1 MASALFKLSSDG
13 GSTYLTAGTALAD
26 DEALAYNAAGSYSIK
41 AALDSTA
48 GVDTV
53 QWSITSADDVNIA
66 SLPAVTQNA
75 DKTCEFSVTKAGGA
89 WLLRCI
95 VNGGVNALTGKT
107 DPALVRAL
115 AVKVL
120 NSAGQQEVAVG
131 ESSEAGPYGWTKAHN
146 DVARA
151 GGGGGITESQLR
163 TAAAALTAS
172 LDVNG
177 QKIVDLG
184 TPTASTDAATK
195 GYVDGLIT
203 TLDLKAS
210 VRVAT
215 TGGLISLSGEQTID
229 GVSAVAGDRVL
240 VKNQEVASL
249 NGIYVVAAGAWS
261 RATDA
266 DSSAEVTCGMFCF
279 VEEGTTNGGTG
290 WLLTTANPITLGV
303 TGLLFQK
310 FTNTA
315 LDEPGFRALAAT
327 LAADLDVNTQKITS
341 VADPTDPQDAATKA
355 SSEAAATA
363 AAQNEANLRTAAA
376 ALTDTIFFN
385 AAELADIGNP
395 TTDLAA
401 TNRSY
406 VLRQITDLIY
416 DHGGTAGNRVYT
428 SLAAAVTAAASID
441 GLVRIWIKVT
451 SGIPTTASGT
461 YALGNRIEL
470 CGLSGGS
477 PGTKVTLQIAAG
489 TVFQNPCAFRNMELE
504 HDLAAAWIT
513 STGSISVVFDNT
525 NIVDNGATADI
536 CTLGAA
542 TSNYIAFDNGSTY
555 TNGGSG
561 ALCTLSSGKSL
572 DLYVRDAIVS
582 DNAVLGS
589 AGTLR
594 IYQGGSGSVPSQSGF
609 SGTLSADV
617 QDVVRQL
624 GEARTAVDVNSQKI
638 TSLAVPTSDQDGVPR
653 MHVNGYNDVNVAG
666 SGSVSLSTADTDWYL
681 VDLIGTLSGD
691 RTVSLPNA
699 QRSLL
704 VRNGTAG
711 TYTLRLT
718 GSAGGFT
725 YLAPGQVRRVYTNGT
740 TLIGEALR
748 VVEFETTVDL
758 SSGYTV
764 GDHDVTLFKVPAA
777 FDVDRVEIRCTT
789 SVATGSA
796 AVSVGVSGSYNQLVL
811 STAIATA
818 GDVVGLDTAE
828 AGADFTDKIAAHYST
843 AQTLTLRV
851 AVATGTLT
859 AGALR
864 VMVVGR
870 HVGE

>member
-13 GSTYLTAGTALAD
+13 GSTYLAAGTALAD
-26 DEALAYNAAGSYSIK
+26 SEALAYNSSGTYSIK

-53 QWSITSADDVNIA
+53 LWSITSADDVNIA
-66 SLPAVTQNA
+66 SLPAVTSNS
-75 DKTCEFSVTKAGGA
+75 DKTCTFSVTKAGGA

-95 VNGGVNALTGKT
+95 VNGGVNARGAT
-107 DPALVRAL
+107 DPALTRAL

-131 ESSEAGPYGWTKAHN
+131 ESSEAGAYGWTKAHN
-146 DVARA
+146 DVARSA
-151 GGGGGITESQLR
+151 GGGGGGVV
-163 TAAAALTAS
+163 AGAGLTLTGS
-172 LDVNG
+172 
-177 QKIVDLG
+177 
-184 TPTASTDAATK
+184 
-195 GYVDGLIT
+195 
-203 TLDLKAS
+203 TLD
-210 VRVAT
+210 
-215 TGGLISLSGEQTID
+215 
-229 GVSAVAGDRVL
+229 
-240 VKNQEVASL
+240 
-249 NGIYVVAAGAWS
+249 VVAA
-261 RATDA
+261 
-266 DSSAEVTCGMFCF
+266 DST
-279 VEEGTTNGGTG
+279 
-290 WLLTTANPITLGV
+290 LTVNANSVQANPANIV
-303 TGLLFQK
+303 TASAVL
-310 FTNTA
+310 T
-315 LDEPGFRALAAT
+315 ALAA
-327 LAADLDVNTQKITS
+327 ASADIDVNAQAIID

-355 SSEAAATA
+355 SSEAAAEA
-363 AAQNEANLRTAAA
+363 AAQDEVNLRTAAA
-376 ALTDTIFFN
+376 ALTDTIYFN
-385 AAELADIGNP
+385 AAELADVGDP
-395 TTDLAA
+395 TTDLSA
-401 TNRSY
+401 TNRGY

-416 DHGGTAGNRVYT
+416 DQGGTAGGRVYT

-441 GLVRIWIKVT
+441 GKVRVWIKTT

-477 PGTKVTLQIAAG
+477 PGTKVTLQLVTGA
-489 TVFQNPCAFRNMELE
+489 VLQNPCAFRNLSLE

-513 STGSISVVFDNT
+513 STSNVNVVFDNT
-525 NIVDNGATADI
+525 EIVDSGATADI
-536 CTLGAA
+536 ITLGAA
-542 TSNYIAFDNGSTY
+542 STNHVAFDNGSTY
-555 TNGGSG
+555 NNGGSG
-561 ALCTLSSGKSL
+561 ALCTLASGQSL
-572 DLYVRDAIVS
+572 YLYVRDGIVS

-594 IYQGGSGSVPSQSGF
+594 IYQGGSGSIPTQSGF

-624 GEARTAVDVNSQKI
+624 GEARTSVDINNQKI
-638 TSLAVPTSDQDGVPR
+638 TNLAVPISDQDAATR
-653 MHVNGYNDVNVAG
+653 MHVNGYNDVSVAG
-666 SGSVSLSTADTDWYL
+666 SGSVSLSTSDTEWAY
-681 VDLIGTLSGD
+681 VDLIGALSGD

-704 VRNGTAG
+704 VRNGTTG

-740 TLIGEALR
+740 SLVGEALR
-748 VVEFETTVDL
+748 VEEFETTVDL

-851 AVATGTLT
+851 TVTTATLT

-870 HVGE
+870 YVGE